1 MTSQSFFCICEYLR
15 ENETICEHTLAYEVG
30 AQMGKNHRKN
40 RGNKSLDT
48 VSLKYGAT
56 LK

>member
-1 MTSQSFFCICEYLR
+1 MTSQSFFCISEYLR

-48 VSLKYGAT
+48 VSLKYGAS